1 MKIHTR
7 KFGTIEIDPKKVL
20 TMPEGLPGFPGFN
33 RFVLIEDAKSA
44 PFCWFQS
51 VEEANLALVLINPF
65 LFKPDYCLELDDL
78 IRKRQWSGVEQKR
91 LVIYVVVNISGEKT
105 EKRITANLMGPIVI
119 NPDNNEAIQVILSDA
134 SYSHQHNV
142 LAPEP

>member
-1 MKIHTR
+1 MKINTR
-7 KFGTIEIDPKKVL
+7 KFGTVEIDPKKVL
-20 TMPEGLPGFPGFN
+20 TMPEGLPGFPGFS

-65 LFKPDYCLELDDL
+65 LFKPDYHFELDDL
-78 IRKRQWSGVEQKR
+78 IRNRQWGDIGEER
-91 LVIYVVVNISGEKT
+91 LVIYVVVNISGEKA

-119 NPDNNEAIQVILSDA
+119 NPDNNETIQVILSDA
-134 SYSHQHNV
+134 SYSHQHNL
-142 LAPEP
+142 LAPES